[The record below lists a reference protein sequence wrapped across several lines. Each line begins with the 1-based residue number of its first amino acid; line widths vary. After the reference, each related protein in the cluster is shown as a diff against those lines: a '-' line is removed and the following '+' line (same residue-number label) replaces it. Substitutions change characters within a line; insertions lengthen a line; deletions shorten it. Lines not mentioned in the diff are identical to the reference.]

1 MTQKENQLLRN
12 IRKLVVSQQNT
23 MASVMELMKLSQ
35 DTGHPVLNFI
45 AKIKSAAR
53 QCKFKVRCKCDRV
66 VDFTDNTT
74 LYKLVTGVNDLK
86 LQEDLLKVEDLPLT
100 AIDQSLA

>member
-12 IRKLVVSQQNT
+12 IRKMVVCQQNT

-74 LYKLVTGVNDLK
+74 LYKCEVCTGVNDLK
-86 LQEDLLKVEDLPLT
+86 LQEDLLRWRT
-100 AIDQSLA
+100 SL